1 MLRMSNTTL
10 LDTTMEA
17 YYDNMFNLASLEP
30 TGYFYHT
37 WKSSDK
43 TGVYNCIILI
53 FDMFKHFFLI
63 LVV

>member
-30 TGYFYHT
+30 TGYFYHI

-43 TGVYNCIILI
+43 IMDCNHIIMFNGV
-53 FDMFKHFFLI
+53 
-63 LVV
+63 